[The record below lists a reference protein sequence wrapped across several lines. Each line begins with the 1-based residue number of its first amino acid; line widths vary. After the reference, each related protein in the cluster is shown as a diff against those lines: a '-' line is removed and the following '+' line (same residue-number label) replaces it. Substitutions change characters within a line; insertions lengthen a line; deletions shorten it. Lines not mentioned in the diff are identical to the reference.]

1 MAITQWLFSG
11 IIVGALAAGC
21 AAGAPHARSV
31 DPAALERTTRDARS
45 RYDAHDDRGAIAS
58 YHRVLA
64 VNPGDDQA
72 LYFSAVAAL
81 RAGDPAAALRR
92 LQELA
97 ETGSDLVPTAD
108 DFPALAKEP
117 AFAAIA
123 GRIAASAARHRQA
136 REAFRIAELGLLAE
150 GIAYDPVDRAFY
162 VGSATRRKI
171 VKIVEG
177 GAAVDFVPPRPEID
191 AIGGLRVDPARRR
204 LWAVTGTFRRMDG
217 FVAGEPERNVLI
229 ELDLT
234 TGALI
239 GRYPLEEPGH
249 SLNDVAIDAHGRP
262 FVTDTEAGQIYTL
275 PEGARSLVAVFAA
288 PPYFRPN
295 GIAFDDRGELLFVAD
310 GTGVYRADPAART
323 TTRLGQPIGTSLGI
337 FDGMYFVRDPAGVRL
352 IGIQALA
359 GPGRI
364 VAAHLTPALD
374 AVTRVDILESA
385 HPSFDAPTTGAVVG
399 SWLYVIANS
408 QLWFERA
415 PHETIIVK
423 LPVMDLPTAAS
434 GL

>member
-1 MAITQWLFSG
+1 
-11 IIVGALAAGC
+11 V
-21 AAGAPHARSV
+21 PPARFA
-31 DPAALERTTRDARS
+31 DPAALERATRDARS
-45 RYDAHDDRGAIAS
+45 RYDAHDDRGAIAG
-58 YHRVLA
+58 YQRVLA
-64 VNPGDDQA
+64 INPGDDQA

-97 ETGSDLVPTAD
+97 DTGSDLVPTAD
-108 DFPALAKEP
+108 DFPALAREP

-123 GRIAASAARHRQA
+123 GRVAASAARHRQA
-136 REAFRIAELGLLAE
+136 REAFRIAEPGLLAE
-150 GIAYDPVDRAFY
+150 GIAYDPVERAFY

-171 VKIVEG
+171 VKIAEG
-177 GAAVDFVPPRPEID
+177 GAAVDFVRPQPELD

-204 LWAVTGTFRRMDG
+204 LWAVTGTFPRMDG

-229 ELDLT
+229 EVDLT

-239 GRYPLEEPGH
+239 GRYPLEEAGGH
-249 SLNDVAIDAHGRP
+249 SLNDVALDAHGRP
-262 FVTDTEAGQIYTL
+262 FVTDTESGQLYTL
-275 PEGARSLVAVFAA
+275 PDGARSLVAVFAT

-295 GIAFDDRGELLFVAD
+295 GIAFDDRGEQLFVAD

-323 TTRLGQPIGTSLGI
+323 TTRLGQPVGTSLGI
-337 FDGMYFVRDPAGVRL
+337 FDGMYFVRDPAGARL

-364 VAAHLTPALD
+364 VAARLTPALD
-374 AVTRVDILESA
+374 AVTQVDVLESA

-408 QLWFERA
+408 QLWFPRP
-415 PHETIIVK
+415 PHETIVVK
-423 LPVMDLPTAAS
+423 LPVAGLPTAAR